1 MRHEDYFAIELDRF
15 RNGSPKDPP
24 SLERW
29 RKLIKAANWSSTNDL
44 RAATGAVILNGERA
58 RFEVAGGN
66 YRMIVAFNFK
76 HQIAIIKF
84 LGTHA
89 EYDKINALTV
99 SIY

>member
-1 MRHEDYFAIELDRF
+1 MRIISQSNLIAFATAH
-15 RNGSPKDPP
+15 PKTRP

-44 RAATGAVILNGERA
+44 LAATGAVIRNGERA

-76 HQIAIIKF
+76 HQIAFIKF

-89 EYDKINALTV
+89 EYDKIDALTI

>member
-1 MRHEDYFAIELDRF
+1 MRVISQSTLSAFARAH
-15 RNGSPKDPP
+15 PKIRP

-29 RKLIKAANWSSTNDL
+29 RKLIKAANWNSTNDI
-44 RAATGAVILNGERA
+44 RAATGAVILDGERA

-76 HQIAIIKF
+76 HQIAFIKF

-89 EYDKINALTV
+89 EYDKIDALTV

>member
-1 MRHEDYFAIELDRF
+1 MRIVSQSTLIAFATAH
-15 RNGSPKDPP
+15 PKTRP
-24 SLERW
+24 SVERW
-29 RKLIKAANWSSTNDL
+29 RKLIKAAKWSSANDV

-58 RFEVAGGN
+58 KFEVAGGN

-76 HQIAIIKF
+76 HQIAFIKF

-89 EYDKINALTV
+89 EYDKIDPLTV

>member
-1 MRHEDYFAIELDRF
+1 MRIVSQSNLIAFAMAH
-15 RNGSPKDPP
+15 PKTRP

-29 RKLIKAANWSSTNDL
+29 RKLIKAANWSSANDL

-66 YRMIVAFNFK
+66 FRMIVAFNFK
-76 HQIAIIKF
+76 HQIAFIKF

-89 EYDKINALTV
+89 EYDKIDALTV

>member
-1 MRHEDYFAIELDRF
+1 MRIVSQSNLIAFAIAH
-15 RNGSPKDPP
+15 PKARP

-29 RKLIKAANWSSTNDL
+29 RKLIKAANWSSTNDV

-76 HQIAIIKF
+76 HQIAFIKF

-89 EYDKINALTV
+89 EYDKVDALTI

>member
-1 MRHEDYFAIELDRF
+1 MRIISQSNLSAFAMAH
-15 RNGSPKDPP
+15 PKTRL

-29 RKLIKAANWSSTNDL
+29 RKLIKAANWNSTNDL

-76 HQIAIIKF
+76 HQIAFIKF

-89 EYDKINALTV
+89 EYDKIDALTI

>member
-1 MRHEDYFAIELDRF
+1 MAH
-15 RNGSPKDPP
+15 PKTRP

-29 RKLIKAANWSSTNDL
+29 RKLIKAANWTLANDM

-76 HQIAIIKF
+76 HQIAFIKF

-89 EYDKINALTV
+89 EYDKIDALTI
-99 SIY
+99 SIF